1 LRGGNDGEHA
11 EKEIDGTQPN
21 VLRHLQLLLKRNSCQ
36 KGGTDYENERKQ
48 DEDVEDAEPRQLDK
62 SGARDCANTA

>member
-11 EKEIDGTQPN
+11 EKEIDGTQRN